1 MTRPQWCYRVAALL
15 LALSLFS
22 IMAGA
27 PSRAESPSSSAT
39 PGPPSAAVTTAK
51 PRIDPSKL
59 LIGPRNEATAPSVL
73 SDPTGFILFKQQ
85 QYYRSMS
92 LAIRDIKRTTP
103 WLASFTLIG
112 LSFGYGVFHAAGP
125 GHGKAVVSAWLVG
138 NGERLRRGVAIA
150 FLSALIQAI
159 TAVALVSVLVWMLG
173 AASGVTRQVA
183 RYLEAT
189 SYLLIAGMGFW
200 LAWQALASRLVAR
213 SLAPALAP
221 AGHPHHHHHD
231 HHDHHDHHHDHHH
244 HDHAH
249 CDHDHGG
256 HEHDCGHNHLPSAA
270 SLDGDWSLRRALSI
284 ALAVGIRPCTG
295 ALLVLL
301 FSSAAGLYWAGVVST
316 FVMALGTALTVSAIA
331 AIAVGSRRLALKL
344 AKSDTA
350 WLGTIAMTLKAGAG
364 ALLVLVGLTLFWG
377 TLHGGVAI
385 G

>member
-1 MTRPQWCYRVAALL
+1 MTRPQWCCRVAALL
-15 LALSLFS
+15 AGLALLL
-22 IMAGA
+22 ILPNAA
-27 PSRAESPSSSAT
+27 LRAEPPLLTAPPAAT
-39 PGPPSAAVTTAK
+39 TTIK

-59 LIGPRNEATAPSVL
+59 LVGPRNAATAPSVL
-73 SDPTGFILFKQQ
+73 TDPTGFILFKQQ
-85 QYYRSMS
+85 QYYRAMS
-92 LAIRDIKRTTP
+92 LAIRDIKRTAP
-103 WLASFTLIG
+103 WLASFSLIG

-173 AASGVTRQVA
+173 AASGVTREVA

-200 LAWQALASRLVAR
+200 LAWQALASRLLSR

-221 AGHPHHHHHD
+221 AGHAHHHHHHHHHD
-231 HHDHHDHHHDHHH
+231 H
-244 HDHAH
+244 AL
-249 CDHDHGG
+249 CG
-256 HEHDCGHNHLPSAA
+256 HEHGAHDHDCGHNHLPPAA

-344 AKSDTA
+344 AKSDAA
-350 WLGTIAMTLKAGAG
+350 WLGTIAVTLKAGAG
-364 ALLVLVGLTLFWG
+364 VLLMLVGLTLFWG
-377 TLHGGVAI
+377 TLHGGVPV

>member
-1 MTRPQWCYRVAALL
+1 MTRPVWCCRVAALL
-15 LALSLFS
+15 LALVLLL
-22 IMAGA
+22 ILPTT
-27 PSRAESPSSSAT
+27 PSRAEPPAPTPAQPGVAAT
-39 PGPPSAAVTTAK
+39 TTK

-59 LIGPRNEATAPSVL
+59 LIGPRNEATAPSAL
-73 SDPTGFILFKQQ
+73 TDPAGWILFKQQ
-85 QYYRSMS
+85 QYYRAMS

-150 FLSALIQAI
+150 FLSALIQAV

-200 LAWQALASRLVAR
+200 LLWQALASRLQAR
-213 SLAPALAP
+213 SLQPALAP
-221 AGHPHHHHHD
+221 AGHGHHHHGHHHHHD
-231 HHDHHDHHHDHHH
+231 HRHHHG
-244 HDHAH
+244 HAH
-249 CDHDHGG
+249 CDHDHGADD
-256 HEHDCGHNHLPSAA
+256 HDCGHNHLPSAV

-331 AIAVGSRRLALKL
+331 AIAVGSRRLALRL

-350 WLGTIAMTLKAGAG
+350 WLGTIALTLKAGAG
-364 ALLVLVGLTLFWG
+364 VLLVLVGLTLFWG
-377 TLHGGVAI
+377 TLHGGMSV